1 MTSSHHI
8 RKRFH
13 VDYITVHGTTER
25 EIFSTFKHEQVTN
38 KNHLSKKIQ
47 GINKSWRRLN
57 VKDLL
62 GSKEILRLLEVS
74 YKFDSIKILG
84 INYSKT
90 YAII

>member
-1 MTSSHHI
+1 M
-8 RKRFH
+8 RFH

-25 EIFSTFKHEQVTN
+25 EIFSSFKYEHVTN
-38 KNHLSKKIQ
+38 KSHLSKKFQ
-47 GINKSWRRLN
+47 GINNSWKRLN

-62 GSKEILRLLEVS
+62 EGKEILRILEVS